1 MQVIPEKHYEVIG
14 KYLCLYQRNVSKIYV
29 SEQQKIFPFKF
40 FAMRGVNLLN
50 NTIMQL
56 DQCGILEQYRPEICL
71 VVLQCRPQIS
81 MLLIE

>member
-1 MQVIPEKHYEVIG
+1 MGNSTGCIQPT
-14 KYLCLYQRNVSKIYV
+14 LYIYV
-29 SEQQKIFPFKF
+29 YTREMYLSFFPEQQKICPFKF

-81 MLLIE
+81 M